1 MCVDG
6 ACGQQEIVCLV
17 VLSFVRKTAVSTSP
31 ALPDRLN
38 RIIRPLE
45 AILAG
50 RGSRR
55 AEPARKLLIA
65 LLVCFLIWK
74 LRRLAGMVTGNR
86 GIGPKP
92 RRAAATKAAVTASRE
107 TPEIVAAMEI
117 DPGIPGPDTPPPDE
131 PSGPVEQTPDEAP
144 YGDALRR
151 LIQQPE
157 MLALLKANPQLK
169 AALRRLLHLLGSE
182 PPQNRRHRRERHAP
196 ISQNGPNRPRPS
208 GRRVGRSVGGR
219 RKTRSSIPHGG
230 SRPGGRM
237 GHPENSKAPFRYGKR
252 MPISL
257 RNNNFLAYGA
267 WAALRPE
274 VQGKPPPR
282 PKLLPPVSA
291 AGIRPRLSAR
301 RACRA
306 CPAATARPRHS
317 ADGGKQP

>member
-1 MCVDG
+1 MTWVRHRVCVDG

-182 PPQNRRHRRERHAP
+182 PPSEPA
-196 ISQNGPNRPRPS
+196 
-208 GRRVGRSVGGR
+208 
-219 RKTRSSIPHGG
+219 
-230 SRPGGRM
+230 
-237 GHPENSKAPFRYGKR
+237 
-252 MPISL
+252 
-257 RNNNFLAYGA
+257 
-267 WAALRPE
+267 
-274 VQGKPPPR
+274 PPPR
-282 PKLLPPVSA
+282 APCANQPKRPQPPA
-291 AGIRPRLSAR
+291 PQRAAR
-301 RACRA
+301 RQIGRRQAKNPIVD
-306 CPAATARPRHS
+306 PAWRFAPWRQDGPPRKFKGAFSLRETH
-317 ADGGKQP
+317 AYFITK